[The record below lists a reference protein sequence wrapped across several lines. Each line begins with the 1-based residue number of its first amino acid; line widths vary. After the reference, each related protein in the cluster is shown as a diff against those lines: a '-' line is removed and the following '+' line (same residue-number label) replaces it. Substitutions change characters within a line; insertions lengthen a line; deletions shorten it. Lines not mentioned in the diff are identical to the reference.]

1 MMINFTKATPDELEL
16 VLGREFRSAL
26 VLEAGADE
34 SGQWMTRLMIDGQA
48 VTLIGNPSDALR
60 TYLAGQE
67 PGRATA

>member
-1 MMINFTKATPDELEL
+1 MMIDFTKATPDELEL